1 MAEAGRSRRGQWSF
15 LRGRSVS
22 RRSNG
27 GFTLI
32 ELMIVVAIVAIL
44 ASIAYAAYTSQ
55 IVKTRRAAA
64 TACLMGHVQYMERYY
79 TTRFTYVGA
88 AVPATG
94 CVTELSDFYTFAGDS
109 FTAQS
114 YRLTAAPKGAQATAD
129 GKCMTLS
136 INEKGVKGRS
146 GSANVLDC
154 W

>member
-1 MAEAGRSRRGQWSF
+1 MAEASGSRRGRCSF
-15 LRGRSVS
+15 FGGRSMS
-22 RRSNG
+22 RRSSG

-44 ASIAYAAYTSQ
+44 VSIAYAAYTSQ

-64 TACLMGHVQYMERYY
+64 TACLMGQVQYMERYY

-94 CVTELSDFYTFAGDS
+94 CVTELSNFYTFAGDS
-109 FTAQS
+109 FSAQA
-114 YRLTAAPKGAQATAD
+114 YRLTAVPKGVQAKAD
-129 GKCMTLS
+129 GRCMTLS

-146 GSANVLDC
+146 GTANVMDC